1 MVTRGTGWARR
12 VFQQAAD
19 EIAHVDQRMIGQAM
33 KRADGGLG
41 RFPGRSADVGASAR
55 ARDVHAAHDRVNPGR
70 ARIGHDDAGR
80 AQDRQAS
87 DDAETPVGGALGDFF
102 AAGDRD
108 FDNGVD
114 AGAMPLRDFREIGS
128 DHRARR
134 RVDRGLARLERQSG
148 PRHRA
153 DAFAGLEAQSGAWA
167 REAHGRHD
175 ERAMGDVR
183 IVARVLDDAG
193 AGKIGPKLMG
203 REREFGPQA
212 LRQRDR
218 NGVGKGARQKRF
230 EGRAR
235 RAARA
240 GAGRPPAP
248 QGRSFPPRTWALA

>member
-1 MVTRGTGWARR
+1 MTTPVVPRIDRPPMMPRR
-12 VFQQAAD
+12 PLAV
-19 EIAHVDQRMIGQAM
+19 
-33 KRADGGLG
+33 
-41 RFPGRSADVGASAR
+41 RSAILSPPGTEISTIAS
-55 ARDVHAAHDRVNPGR
+55 
-70 ARIGHDDAGR
+70 
-80 AQDRQAS
+80 
-87 DDAETPVGGALGDFF
+87 TPTPC
-102 AAGDRD
+102 RS
-108 FDNGVD
+108 
-114 AGAMPLRDFREIGS
+114 RDFREIGL

-134 RVDRGLARLERQSG
+134 RVDRGLARRKRQSG

-153 DAFAGLEAQSGAWA
+153 DALAGLEAQSGAWA

-218 NGVGKGARQKRF
+218 NGVRKGAGQKRF

-248 QGRSFPPRTWALA
+248 QGRLLRLAHERWPSARGSIRLVVKLW

>member
-1 MVTRGTGWARR
+1 
-12 VFQQAAD
+12 
-19 EIAHVDQRMIGQAM
+19 
-33 KRADGGLG
+33 
-41 RFPGRSADVGASAR
+41 
-55 ARDVHAAHDRVNPGR
+55 
-70 ARIGHDDAGR
+70 
-80 AQDRQAS
+80 
-87 DDAETPVGGALGDFF
+87 
-102 AAGDRD
+102 
-108 FDNGVD
+108 
-114 AGAMPLRDFREIGS
+114 MPLRDFREIGL

-148 PRHRA
+148 SRNRA
-153 DAFAGLEAQSGAWA
+153 DALAGLEAQSGAWA

-203 REREFGPQA
+203 RERKFGPEA

-218 NGVGKGARQKRF
+218 NGVRESASQKRF

-248 QGRSFPPRTWALA
+248 EGGFFGSLMSAGLARDAHSPSGQGTLGAEPGHRRTAAPTKAAANGREAPFADGRMARVLWPSTARGAVGQTAHRKNRR